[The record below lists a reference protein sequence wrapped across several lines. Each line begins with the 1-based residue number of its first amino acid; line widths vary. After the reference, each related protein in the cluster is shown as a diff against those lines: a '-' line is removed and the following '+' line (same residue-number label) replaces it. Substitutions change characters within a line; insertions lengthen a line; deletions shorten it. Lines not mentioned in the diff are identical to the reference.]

1 MGIVTLFI
9 DNCIDRHA
17 EVSPD
22 RVALVW
28 EKDEPNQHEC
38 VTYRYLCVSMYG
50 GGERMLL
57 ICCVKC
63 VTCGV
68 SIM

>member
-1 MGIVTLFI
+1 MGIVTLFT

-38 VTYRYLCVSMYG
+38 VTYRYLCVCPRKG
-50 GGERMLL
+50 GGERVLL
-57 ICCVKC
+57 IC
-63 VTCGV
+63 
-68 SIM
+68 